1 MHLEK
6 SPRDFSFFRYT
17 KQELTHPLLLSLPL
31 RPLLPKKNIPL
42 TPPVLSHINLGSAAA
57 VSGNPHPLHLFPA
70 FFMCHLQRQNSVQ
83 LSRCSEVTTILRKGK
98 TIGNMVDFY
107 RRNLHF
113 FSFCFVPPF
122 FCHLGTR
129 RLLTDGGRRKITG
142 KEKMLRQAENEAWES
157 HMRVKTKI

>member
-1 MHLEK
+1 MHFLCFDSVFSLLRIYAQKMHLEK

-98 TIGNMVDFY
+98 TIGNMVDFFIDEIY
-107 RRNLHF
+107 IF
-113 FSFCFVPPF
+113 FLSVLCPRF
-122 FCHLGTR
+122 FAIWVL
-129 RLLTDGGRRKITG
+129 DG
-142 KEKMLRQAENEAWES
+142 S
-157 HMRVKTKI
+157 